1 MSMDSQATELVRRL
15 TFILEA
21 ALPSLD
27 KLAEDE
33 ARREA
38 GKGLRQITNKQ
49 RAAAAHRA
57 VQDGYRALGM
67 EMP

>member
-1 MSMDSQATELVRRL
+1 MSVDEQSKGLIRRL

-38 GKGLRQITNKQ
+38 GKALRSITNKQ

>member
-1 MSMDSQATELVRRL
+1 MDMQTTELVRRL
-15 TFILEA
+15 TFLLEA

-27 KLAEDE
+27 RLADYE
-33 ARREA
+33 ARAEI
-38 GKGLRQITNKQ
+38 GKAVRSITHKH

-67 EMP
+67 EVP